1 MVVQQKKD
9 KKNDM
14 RMRSLMLLNLNIIT
28 ICHVLCKEVAEV
40 FERSD
45 AYNEVESLLFAL
57 ATHLCSPSTALIA
70 CLFRKVLRSF
80 SLVCLDSW
88 FNSSFLCLLRACVLK
103 QNKNTLSH

>member
-1 MVVQQKKD
+1 MVMQQKKD
-9 KKNDM
+9 TKNDM
-14 RMRSLMLLNLNIIT
+14 RMSLMLLNLNIIT
-28 ICHVLCKEVAEV
+28 IGHVLGKEVAEV

-45 AYNEVESLLFAL
+45 AYNEVESLLFAP

-103 QNKNTLSH
+103 QNKKTLSH